1 MAQGSLSLDSRKT
14 LNPMSKY
21 SGKPYRVNK
30 PRTLLF
36 EGLSNLSQIRDRID
50 TMPADLQQRLG
61 TVNFPDNE
69 TLAFT
74 APGVGEMKFRI
85 VERTEPESV
94 RFLADT
100 GVVPIYVTIGLAE
113 AAVDATDVTAT
124 IEAEIPM
131 MLRPLIG
138 GKLQEAA
145 DKFGEM
151 FGQLNA

>member
-1 MAQGSLSLDSRKT
+1 MKI
-14 LNPMSKY
+14 N
-21 SGKPYRVNK
+21 GKPFRVGMTQEALYQ
-30 PRTLLF
+30 RMSD
-36 EGLSNLSQIRDRID
+36 LSDIRARMNSAPD
-50 TMPADLQQRLG
+50 DLKAKLG
-61 TVNFPDNE
+61 TVNFPDAE

-85 VERTEPESV
+85 VERIPCSAV
-94 RFLADT
+94 RFLCDT
-100 GVVPIYVTIGLAE
+100 GMMPIHVDISLTPAG
-113 AAVDATDVTAT
+113 VDATNVSAS
-124 IEAEIPM
+124 IEADIPA

>member
-1 MAQGSLSLDSRKT
+1 
-14 LNPMSKY
+14 MSKY
-21 SGKPYRVNK
+21 TGKPYRVNK

-36 EGLSNLSQIRDRID
+36 QGLSNLSQIRERLDS
-50 TMPADLQQRLG
+50 MPADLQQRLG

-85 VERTEPESV
+85 VERNEPSSV
-94 RFLADT
+94 RFLAET
-100 GVVPIYVTIGLAE
+100 GVVPIYVTIDLTE
-113 AAVDATDVTAT
+113 ADADSTDVSAT

-131 MLRPLIG
+131 MLRPLVG

-145 DKFGEM
+145 DQFGQM